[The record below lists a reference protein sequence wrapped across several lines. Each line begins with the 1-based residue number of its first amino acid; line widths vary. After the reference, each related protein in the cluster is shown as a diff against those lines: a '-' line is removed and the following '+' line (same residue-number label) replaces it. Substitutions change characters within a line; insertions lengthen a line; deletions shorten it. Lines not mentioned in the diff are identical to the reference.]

1 MPDHFD
7 PYHVWLGI
15 PPEEQP
21 PNFYRL
27 LGLRPLEQ
35 NPDAISNALDQ
46 RRAFLRSVQSGQRAA
61 HSQRLLNEV
70 SIAGV
75 TLLDPAKKIQYDQK
89 LRNKLA
95 AKTVAAP
102 TAAATTGSMAW
113 IAVAAAAVLA
123 VVV

>member
-35 NPDAISNALDQ
+35 NPDVISNALDQ
-46 RRAFLRSVQSGQRAA
+46 RRAYLRSVQSGQRAA

-70 SIAGV
+70 STAGV
-75 TLLDPAKKIQYDQK
+75 MLLDPAKKIQYDQD
-89 LRNKLA
+89 LRKKLA
-95 AKTVAAP
+95 VKPETPPAA
-102 TAAATTGSMAW
+102 
-113 IAVAAAAVLA
+113 
-123 VVV
+123 